1 MRSLILGATGYVGR
15 QLVPALLEHGHEV
28 RVLVRTPAKLGD
40 APWLAEVEPFRGNVF
55 EPDELRPAMAG
66 VDVVF
71 HLVHSLEHADFAE
84 RDRRA
89 ATTVAAA
96 AEAAGVGR
104 IVYLGGVRPE
114 GPGEPSAHL
123 SSRAEVGDIFLGCAV
138 PATVLQ
144 SSIIIGTGSA
154 SYEMLRAIARHVPA
168 VPVAGVGGRRTQ
180 PIAIG
185 DVVHYLTAA
194 AVEEGGGDRLLDIGG
209 PDLLSYRELIERCA
223 TLVGG
228 CAKVPF
234 PISLVATW
242 VQALFIAGLSGVGT
256 TLAYSLL
263 RSLRHD
269 TVCAPAGAGG
279 TLPEPPSGR
288 TSFERAVLLAE
299 ARRAHPRARSGGRV
313 VSTAAARV

>member
-28 RVLVRTPAKLGD
+28 RVLARTPAKLGD
-40 APWLAEVEPFRGNVF
+40 APWLAEVQPLRGDVF
-55 EPDELRPAMAG
+55 EPAELRAAMVG

-89 ATTVAAA
+89 ARTVAAA
-96 AEAAGVGR
+96 ALAAGVGR
-104 IVYLGGVRPE
+104 IVYLGGVRPD

-123 SSRAEVGDIFLGCAV
+123 RSRAEVGDIFLDCAV

-144 SSIIIGTGSA
+144 SSIIIGAGSA

-168 VPVAGVGGRRTQ
+168 VPVTGIGSRRTQ
-180 PIAIG
+180 PIAIA
-185 DVVHYLTAA
+185 DVVHYLATAA
-194 AVEEGGGDRLLDIGG
+194 LERGGRDRLLDIGG
-209 PDLLSYRELIERCA
+209 PDRLSYRELIERCA
-223 TLVGG
+223 ALVGG

-234 PISLVATW
+234 PFSLVATW
-242 VQALFIAGLSGVGT
+242 VQALFVAGLAGVGT
-256 TLAYSLL
+256 TLAHALL

-269 TVCAPAGAGG
+269 TVCAPAAAGEA
-279 TLPEPPSGR
+279 LPEPPSGR

-299 ARRAHPRARSGGRV
+299 AQRARPRVRHGGRV
-313 VSTAAARV
+313 IGAAAARV